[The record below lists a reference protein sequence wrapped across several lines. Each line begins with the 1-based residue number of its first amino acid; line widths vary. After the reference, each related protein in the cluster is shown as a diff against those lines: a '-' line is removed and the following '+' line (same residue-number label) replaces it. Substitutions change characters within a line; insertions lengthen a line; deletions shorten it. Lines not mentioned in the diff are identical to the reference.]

1 MQRIVTAIFALVL
14 AAGAVGPVPAS
25 RSVAN
30 GGSSSAIVW
39 IAREKIARENAEQA
53 RHAEPRSADLDAA
66 SPAGGIEYQ
75 SRRATT
81 APDFARF
88 QRPPPTS
95 L

>member
-39 IAREKIARENAEQA
+39 IAREKIARENAEQ
-53 RHAEPRSADLDAA
+53 PRSADLAAA